1 MICMGG
7 DGLIG
12 KHTSFFLGQGGERN
26 GTEKFGKVNKPAE
39 VWLNQI

>member
-12 KHTSFFLGQGGERN
+12 WHTSFFLGQGGKEWN
-26 GTEKFGKVNKPAE
+26 GELWECQQTS
-39 VWLNQI
+39 